1 MASEVIEATLHLA
14 FLIEVRIRNYSF
26 SKKTKSLFPRCFAP
40 RWGIKLQFFPFE
52 VFLQEEAVKYNV
64 DGTRRD
70 CFNTKKDEKY
80 DPKSGRNFNEA
91 ERIQKY
97 LQSHVSNFLMLFT
110 TTLRIVRDCVF
121 TYIELHCY

>member
-1 MASEVIEATLHLA
+1 M
-14 FLIEVRIRNYSF
+14 
-26 SKKTKSLFPRCFAP
+26 
-40 RWGIKLQFFPFE
+40 
-52 VFLQEEAVKYNV
+52 QEEAVKYNV

-121 TYIELHCY
+121 TYIELHCYYIVRTEQRLFGEASLTAKEKRKVIAMAIHKCIQ